1 VLTMF
6 TPKMRSALA
15 TVALIAALF
24 IAEGSSI
31 AAQSAGVPNLLYH
44 RISTSSSPLPIDDT
58 TADIQSF
65 SEQMRY
71 LHDSG
76 YRTLSTS
83 ELVRRLRS
91 REDLPPKVVS
101 IHFDDGWRSV
111 LAAVPVLKQ
120 YHFGATFWLIV
131 EAIGQPEYLTWDD
144 VAKLASNPE
153 FEFQSH
159 TMTHPWH
166 DGNDLQA
173 WAERNSVEDKKQIQW
188 ELRESKVE
196 LERKLKRKVDLLA
209 WPKGA
214 YNDRLIKDAAR
225 AGYLGL
231 FTVEW
236 GLTRSGQDPLR
247 IPRSYVGG
255 RCDLDAFK
263 QILADGHSRQCLERA
278 AQRER

>member
-1 VLTMF
+1 
-6 TPKMRSALA
+6 MRSAIA
-15 TVALIAALF
+15 AVALMF
-24 IAEGSSI
+24 IAGQSGV
-31 AAQSAGVPNLLYH
+31 AAESAGVPNLLYH
-44 RISTSSSPLPIDDT
+44 QISTPSSPLSIDDT
-58 TADIQSF
+58 TLDIQSF
-65 SEQMRY
+65 SEQMKS
-71 LHDSG
+71 LHNSG

-83 ELVRRLRS
+83 ELVGRLRS
-91 REDLPPKVVS
+91 GEDLPPNAVS

-131 EAIGQPEYLTWDD
+131 EMIGQPGYLTWDD
-144 VAKLASNPE
+144 VAELANNPE

-166 DGNDLQA
+166 GGDDLLA
-173 WAERNSVEDKKQIQW
+173 WAERNSLEDRARIQW
-188 ELRESKVE
+188 ELQESKAE

-214 YNDRLIKDAAR
+214 YSDQLIEEAVR
-225 AGYLGL
+225 AGYSGL

-236 GLTRSGQDPLR
+236 GLSKKGGDPLR
-247 IPRSYVGG
+247 IPRSYIGG
-255 RCDLDAFK
+255 HCDLDDFK
-263 QILADGHSRQCLERA
+263 QILADGHSRECLDRA